1 MGRFMYRVLIADD
14 DDVEREVIR
23 YLLSDFSLEISEA
36 ANGKSALTLMS
47 EQKFDILITDIRMPY
62 VDGIMLSKEV
72 RALYPDI
79 RIIFFSGYDDFSY
92 AKAALKLNVDD
103 YILKPVVPEE
113 FHKTIANVL
122 ERIQINEDFL
132 LQGESLNKSAR
143 NHMLYKLANGTDMQT
158 LSALYPHMN
167 FSFIE
172 SCHRLFL
179 IQLKRDY
186 FGDSKNGDNIISSL
200 GLLQLLPTDCYFV
213 NLNPAQNLL
222 VFTGKQQPFH
232 WYQDLAEKIVSQ
244 IHKTC
249 GILCHIAISAAFSGP
264 NEFVKS
270 YKEAEQN
277 LIDQYFS
284 TDSSLIY
291 TEKNDTSTQHNTP
304 VPSKMNAHS
313 YDDSIINQLKM
324 DIQLKDDVGLI
335 KHMESLID
343 AWKSIEQPS
352 LIYFHHF
359 CVNLLVLLLGA
370 LNMNTDENH
379 TKFGDI
385 ILHSTN
391 MSQVANVLLNLTEKL
406 ATQLAKEHATPK
418 YELQQVKQY
427 IHNHYNE
434 DLSLD
439 ILAAK
444 VFLTPRYL
452 SALFIEENNCG
463 INRYIKNVR
472 MEKAKE
478 LLLSTNLSV
487 NDIAQKVGYSNLS
500 YFCKS
505 FSEVFGTTP
514 KKYRDKKI

>member
-1 MGRFMYRVLIADD
+1 MDRFMYRVLIADD
-14 DDVEREVIR
+14 DAVEREVIR
-23 YLLSDFSLEISEA
+23 YLLNDFSLEISEA
-36 ANGKSALTLMS
+36 ANGKDALALMS
-47 EQKFDILITDIRMPY
+47 ELKFDILITDIRMPF
-62 VDGIMLSKEV
+62 VDGIELSKDV

-79 RIIFFSGYDDFSY
+79 HIIFFSGYDDFSY

-103 YILKPVVPEE
+103 YILKPVIPEE

-122 ERIQINEDFL
+122 EQIQINEDVL
-132 LQGESLNKSAR
+132 LQGKSLNRSAH
-143 NHMLYKLANGTDMQT
+143 NHMLYKLANGTDLQT
-158 LSALYPHMN
+158 LSALYPHMD
-167 FSFIE
+167 FSFID

-186 FGDSKNGDNIISSL
+186 FGDSTKGDNIISSL

-222 VFTGKQQPFH
+222 VFTGKEQPFH
-232 WYQDLAEKIVSQ
+232 WYQDLAQRIVDQ
-244 IHKTC
+244 IHQTC
-249 GILCHIAISAAFSGP
+249 GILCHIAISDTFSGP
-264 NEFVKS
+264 NEFVIA
-270 YKEAEQN
+270 YREAEQN
-277 LIDQYFS
+277 LVDQYFS

-291 TEKNDTSTQHNTP
+291 SEKNDISPLRDATL
-304 VPSKMNAHS
+304 PSKINAHS
-313 YDDSIINQLKM
+313 YDDSIISQLKM
-324 DIQLKDDVGLI
+324 DIHLKDDVGLK

-343 AWKSIEQPS
+343 TWKSIEQPS

-370 LNMNTDENH
+370 LNMNTNENH

-385 ILHSTN
+385 ISHSTN

-406 ATQLAKEHATPK
+406 ANQLAEEHVAPK
-418 YELQQVKQY
+418 YELQTVKQY
-427 IHNHYNE
+427 IHNHYDE

-478 LLLSTNLSV
+478 LLLNTNLSV

-514 KKYRDKKI
+514 KKYRDKKF